1 MLQVFVN
8 ERLDDFINSFCKS
21 TKKNEM
27 ERIIMRGKRIGKKQ
41 MDKEKIAEYII
52 Y

>member
-1 MLQVFVN
+1 MSDLMTISIHFAKV
-8 ERLDDFINSFCKS
+8 R
-21 TKKNEM
+21 KKNEM

-41 MDKEKIAEYII
+41 KDKEKIAEYII